1 MTRTLHKSTPTGNRS
16 SSLCMAAAMTG
27 TLALG
32 ACASAPPAPERELQA
47 ADQAIRSAEQVRA
60 STFASLELRE
70 ARDKLTAAR
79 AAVQQEKMNQAKRL
93 AEESRVNAELAS
105 ARTAELK
112 AKAVNDEMKKSTD
125 TLEDEMDR
133 NTGAQL

>member
-1 MTRTLHKSTPTGNRS
+1 MSRTLHKSTPAGNRS
-16 SSLCMAAAMTG
+16 SSLRMGVAMAA

>member
-1 MTRTLHKSTPTGNRS
+1 M
-16 SSLCMAAAMTG
+16 
-27 TLALG
+27 
-32 ACASAPPAPERELQA
+32 
-47 ADQAIRSAEQVRA
+47 RA

>member
-1 MTRTLHKSTPTGNRS
+1 MSRTLHKSTPAGNRS
-16 SSLCMAAAMTG
+16 SSLRMGVAMAA

-32 ACASAPPAPERELQA
+32 ACASTPPAPERELQA

>member
-1 MTRTLHKSTPTGNRS
+1 M
-16 SSLCMAAAMTG
+16 
-27 TLALG
+27 
-32 ACASAPPAPERELQA
+32 E
-47 ADQAIRSAEQVRA
+47 
-60 STFASLELRE
+60 
-70 ARDKLTAAR
+70 
-79 AAVQQEKMNQAKRL
+79 QAKRL

-125 TLEDEMDR
+125 TLEQEMDR